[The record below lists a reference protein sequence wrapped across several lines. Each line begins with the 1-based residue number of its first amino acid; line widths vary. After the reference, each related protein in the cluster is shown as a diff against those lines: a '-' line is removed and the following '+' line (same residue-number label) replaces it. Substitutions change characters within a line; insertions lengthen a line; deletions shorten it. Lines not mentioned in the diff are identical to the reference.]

1 MQTTR
6 ITTSQNIDIEY
17 EIATLGDRCLGRII
31 DMGVIMGVYYVLYML
46 TLIIVSGGGGAV
58 FEGGSVPTFL
68 IVMVIVLSI
77 VYTFYDLVCEI
88 FFNGQSLGKYAMKIR
103 VVSLD
108 GARPSVSQYLL
119 RWVFRVVDFLT
130 TGGLGA
136 VAIISVAVSAK
147 RQRIGDI
154 VAGTIVIKTTPRA
167 ALDQL
172 FFQPTDDDYE
182 PRFPAITQLTDND
195 MGLVHEVISNF
206 RQTGNSDVVYN
217 MSVRLQQHLG
227 IQCPPDLNDYQF
239 LLKLSEDYNYLTSR
253 TEA

>member
-1 MQTTR
+1 MQTIR
-6 ITTSQNIDIEY
+6 ITTSQNIDIDY
-17 EIATLGDRCLGRII
+17 EIATLGDRALGRVV
-31 DMGVIMGVYYVLYML
+31 DMGVVLGLYYVFYIL
-46 TLIIVSGGGGAV
+46 TLIIIFGGGGAA
-58 FEGGSVPTFL
+58 FEGGGFPTFIIVEL
-68 IVMVIVLSI
+68 IVFSI
-77 VYTFYDLVCEI
+77 IYAFYDLVCEV
-88 FFNGQSLGKYAMKIR
+88 FFNGRSLGKYAMKMR

-108 GARPSVSQYLL
+108 GARPSISQYLL

-136 VAIISVAVSAK
+136 VAIISVSISAK
-147 RQRIGDI
+147 KQRIGDI

-172 FFQPTDDDYE
+172 LFQPADDDYE
-182 PRFPAITQLTDND
+182 PRFPAVTQLTDND
-195 MGLVHEVISNF
+195 MGLVHEVINNF

-239 LLKLSEDYNYLTSR
+239 LVKLSEDYNYLTSR
-253 TEA
+253 AEA

>member
-1 MQTTR
+1 MQTIR

-17 EIATLGDRCLGRII
+17 EIATLGDRFLGRIV
-31 DMGVIMGVYYVLYML
+31 DMGVIMGVYYVLYIITIIIIFGSSGAVIAGGGMP
-46 TLIIVSGGGGAV
+46 TFIIV
-58 FEGGSVPTFL
+58 EL
-68 IVMVIVLSI
+68 IVLSI
-77 VYTFYDLVCEI
+77 IYAFYDLVCEI
-88 FFNGQSLGKYAMKIR
+88 YFNGQSLGKYAMKMR

-108 GARPSVSQYLL
+108 GARPSISQYLL

-136 VAIISVAVSAK
+136 VAIISVSVSARK
-147 RQRIGDI
+147 QRVGDI

-172 FFQPTDDDYE
+172 FFQPADDNYE
-182 PRFPAITQLTDND
+182 PRFPAVTQLTDND

-217 MSVRLQQHLG
+217 MSIRLQQHLG
-227 IQCPPDLNDYQF
+227 IQCPPDMNDYQF
-239 LLKLSEDYNYLTSR
+239 LIKISEDYNYLTSR